1 MLRSALFIGL
11 LLAPGPQAAACAL
24 SVGPGAL
31 PASVRIAAVTVTVA
45 HALILSG
52 RRSGGWRLAIDNDP
66 SWRASLKAVAVVGAA
81 FVDAGDLGALFS
93 LEPEPGF
100 TCRSLDRDGDPR
112 LRLTIYD
119 DDATS
124 VRLFRHPAMRVG
136 GQAGEWPKRRN

>member
-93 LEPEPGF
+93 LEP
-100 TCRSLDRDGDPR
+100 R

-124 VRLFRHPAMRVG
+124 VRLFRHPAVRVG